1 MKIDNGTNRASFK
14 SHINGKTRM
23 ATAHDTTDP
32 IDLGNWQTMNNNKTL
47 DHFKAQIFAG
57 KRTRGEAETSF
68 SGHGQQWQDYRT
80 ITLPGFD
87 GRQTLNL
94 DDFWLEVFNH
104 QKNEITVK
112 LIGLETIVKYANTQ
126 QIKEP
131 FTLVATLTYT
141 AEDS

>member
-1 MKIDNGTNRASFK
+1 M
-14 SHINGKTRM
+14 
-23 ATAHDTTDP
+23 
-32 IDLGNWQTMNNNKTL
+32 GNDKFV

-57 KRTRGEAETSF
+57 NHTSGEAETSF
-68 SGHGQQWQDYRT
+68 SGNGQQWQNYRT
-80 ITLPGFD
+80 VTLPGFD

-104 QKNEITVK
+104 QKNEVIVK

-126 QIKEP
+126 QIKQP

-141 AEDS
+141 DESS